1 MSTFLLEIGL
11 EELPAHLV
19 TSSEE
24 QLIER
29 TTKFLAEHRLSVGE
43 IKPFSTPR
51 RLAVQLIDISLESE
65 ALSEEKRGPAINRAK
80 DEQGGWSKA
89 AQGFARGQGASP
101 EDFEEREGYVW
112 LTKHT
117 PGESATSILSKIG
130 DEVVSQMK
138 FTTYMKWAN
147 NSFLYV
153 RPIRW
158 LVALLDETIVDF
170 SILQVSTGRF
180 TRGHRFLSH
189 EHVEIT
195 HADSYVDT
203 LKSAYVLVDADIR
216 KAEIKTQLEAIAT
229 KNNWLLQLDDDAA
242 QDLLEEVNNIVEWP
256 TAFAGSFDEKYL
268 ELPDEVLMTSM
279 REHQRFFYVTNQSG
293 ALLPNFLSVRN
304 GNSENINNVIAGNEK
319 VLVARLEDAE
329 FFYHEDQQKTIN
341 ERMAKVKKLV
351 FHEKIGTVY
360 EHMQRVG
367 KLASN
372 LATTLNFDD
381 TKKADLAR
389 AAEIYK
395 FDLMTGMVGEFDEL
409 QGVMGEHYAN
419 LFGESPAVAVAIKE
433 HYMPISAQGKVA
445 ASDVGAVLAIADKLD
460 AIVTFFSANL
470 TPTGSNDPYGLRRAA
485 TGVVRTLESKQWHI
499 TLAPLLHEFV
509 KNTGEVTKHA
519 DLTAVLSFIFDRVRK
534 IALDNGLRQD
544 VVAAGTTLV
553 GSTDVVY
560 VADRTQTLAKHANDV
575 NFREVI
581 EALTRVSRLA
591 IKQISH
597 EMVDET
603 LFDNEAERELF
614 VAANA
619 INLQELEDDGGEAV
633 YHALASLQLPIAKYF
648 DETMVNV
655 DNQAI
660 KNNRY
665 AQLNVIHRLIVGLGD
680 LSNIVIK

>member
-11 EELPAHLV
+11 EEMPAHLV
-19 TSSEE
+19 TSSEA

-29 TTKFLAEHRLSVGE
+29 ATTFLAEHRLSVSE

-51 RLAVQLIDISLESE
+51 RLAVQLIDVALESE

-80 DEQGGWSKA
+80 DDHGAWSKA
-89 AQGFARGQGASP
+89 AQGFARGQGATP

-117 PGESATSILSKIG
+117 PGEAAATILSKIG

-170 SILQVSTGRF
+170 SILEVSTGRF

-195 HADSYVDT
+195 HADRYVDT
-203 LKSAYVLVDADIR
+203 LKAAHVLVDADVRKSEIR
-216 KAEIKTQLEAIAT
+216 AQLEAIAT
-229 KNNWLLQLDDDAA
+229 KNHWLLQLDADAA

-256 TAFAGSFDEKYL
+256 TAFSGSFDEKYL
-268 ELPDEVLMTSM
+268 DVPDEVLMTSM
-279 REHQRFFYVTNQSG
+279 REHQRFFYVTDQSG
-293 ALLPNFLSVRN
+293 ILLPYFLSVRN
-304 GNSENINNVIAGNEK
+304 GNTENLSNVIAGNEK

-329 FFYHEDQQKTIN
+329 FFYHEDQQKTIADS
-341 ERMAKVKKLV
+341 MLKVRKLV

-367 KLASN
+367 KLAAA
-372 LATTLNFDD
+372 LAIKLNFDD
-381 TKKADLAR
+381 SKKADLSR

-409 QGVMGEHYAN
+409 QGVMGEHYAK
-419 LFGESPAVAVAIKE
+419 LFGETPAVAVAIKE
-433 HYMPISAQGKVA
+433 HYMPTSAHGEVA
-445 ASDVGAVLAIADKLD
+445 TTDVGAVLAIADKLD
-460 AIVTFFSANL
+460 TIVTFFSANL
-470 TPTGSNDPYGLRRAA
+470 MPTGSNDPYGLRRAA
-485 TGVVRTLESKQWHI
+485 TGIVRTLENKQWHVAL
-499 TLAPLLHEFV
+499 TPLLNSFV
-509 KNTGEVTKHA
+509 ANSGEATQDA

-534 IALDNGLRQD
+534 MALDNGVRQD
-544 VVAAGTTLV
+544 LVSAGTAPV

-560 VADRTQTLAKHANDV
+560 IADRTQTLAKHADDV

-581 EALTRVSRLA
+581 ESLTRVSRLA
-591 IKQISH
+591 VKQVSQDTI
-597 EMVDET
+597 DET
-603 LFDNEAERELF
+603 LFENEAERELF
-614 VAANA
+614 VASKS
-619 INLQELEDDGGEAV
+619 IDLLDLEDQGGEAV
-633 YHALASLQLPIAKYF
+633 YRSLAALQMPIAKYF

-655 DNQAI
+655 DNQEI

-665 AQLNVIHRLIVGLGD
+665 AQLNLIHRLIVGLGD
-680 LSNIVIK
+680 LAHIVIK

>member
-11 EELPAHLV
+11 EEMPAHLV
-19 TSSEE
+19 TSSEA

-29 TTKFLAEHRLSVGE
+29 TKAFLAEHRLSVGE

-51 RLAVQLIDISLESE
+51 RLAFQLVDVALESE
-65 ALSEEKRGPAINRAK
+65 SLSEEKRGPAINRAK

-89 AQGFARGQGASP
+89 AQGFARGQGATP

-117 PGESATSILSKIG
+117 PGEAAATILAKIG

-158 LVALLDETIVDF
+158 LVALLDEAIVDF
-170 SILQVSTGRF
+170 SILEVSTGRF

-189 EHVEIT
+189 EHVEIS
-195 HADSYVDT
+195 HANRYVDT
-203 LKSAYVLVDADIR
+203 LKAAYVLVDAEGRKSEIR
-216 KAEIKTQLEAIAT
+216 RQLEMIAT
-229 KNNWLLQLDDDAA
+229 QNHWLLQLDVDAA
-242 QDLLEEVNNIVEWP
+242 QNLLEEVNNIVEWP
-256 TAFAGSFDEKYL
+256 TAFSGSFDQKYL
-268 ELPDEVLMTSM
+268 EVPDAVLMTSM
-279 REHQRFFYVTNQSG
+279 REHQRFFYVTDQSG

-304 GNSENINNVIAGNEK
+304 GNAENLSNVIAGNEK

-329 FFYHEDQQKTIN
+329 FFYHEDQQKTIADS
-341 ERMAKVKKLV
+341 MAKVKKLV

-367 KLASN
+367 KLAAD
-372 LATTLNFDD
+372 LAASLNFDD
-381 TKKADLAR
+381 SKKADLAR
-389 AAEIYK
+389 ASEIYK

-409 QGVMGEHYAN
+409 QGIMGEHYAK
-419 LFGESPAVAVAIKE
+419 LFGENAAVAVAIKE
-433 HYMPISAQGKVA
+433 HYMPTSAHGDVA
-445 ASDVGAVLAIADKLD
+445 TTDVGAVLAIADKLD
-460 AIVTFFSANL
+460 AIITFFSANL
-470 TPTGSNDPYGLRRAA
+470 MPTGSNDPYGLRRAA
-485 TGVVRTLESKQWHI
+485 TGIVRTLENKKWHVA
-499 TLAPLLHEFV
+499 LKPVLDVFV
-509 KNTGEVTKHA
+509 TNTGEVTQNA
-519 DLTAVLSFIFDRVRK
+519 DLTAVLAFIFDRVRK
-534 IALDNGLRQD
+534 IALDRGIRQD
-544 VVAAGTTLV
+544 IVSAGTALV

-560 VADRTQTLAKHANDV
+560 IADRTQVLAKHADDV

-581 EALTRVSRLA
+581 ESLTRVSRLA
-591 IKQISH
+591 VKQISH
-597 EMVDET
+597 DLVDEN
-603 LFDNEAERELF
+603 LFENDAESKLY
-614 VAANA
+614 AASKA
-619 INLQELEDDGGEAV
+619 IDLQDVEGQGGEAV
-633 YHALASLQLPIAKYF
+633 YQALAALQMPIANYF

-655 DNQAI
+655 DNQTI

-665 AQLNVIHRLIVGLGD
+665 AQLNLIHRLAVGLGD